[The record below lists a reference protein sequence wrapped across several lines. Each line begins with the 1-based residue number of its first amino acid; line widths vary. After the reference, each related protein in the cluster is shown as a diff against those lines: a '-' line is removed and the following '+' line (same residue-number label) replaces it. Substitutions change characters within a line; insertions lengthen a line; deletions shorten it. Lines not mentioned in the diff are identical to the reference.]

1 VDHGRGRSGVG
12 RLTLIS
18 SPTPSSWP
26 SLRRALLVAALA
38 LAPTPAGAQ
47 IFETIGIRAQGMGGA
62 FVAVS
67 DDATTTWWNPAGLPG
82 GGFFNTVLEFDRI
95 EDQAGNRARGLA
107 ITVPSLGLSYYRL
120 SLNAI
125 RPSVPTDPDEASR
138 QDEGALGQFGITVG
152 QSVGDRLVIA
162 STLKIVHAL
171 DETHGDLDIGVM
183 GMLGPVRV
191 GLAAKNLRTPEFAE
205 GAAEAFELVR
215 QVRAG
220 ASFST
225 ASLSPA
231 AGSGARLEL
240 VAAVDGDLTTTP
252 TPFGE
257 SRHLAAGAE
266 GWLLSRAVGIRAGV
280 GINTIGDS
288 RRSGSV
294 GVSVALRTGT
304 YLDAQLTRGAD
315 QARNGWGFD
324 LRVTF

>member
-1 VDHGRGRSGVG
+1 
-12 RLTLIS
+12 
-18 SPTPSSWP
+18 
-26 SLRRALLVAALA
+26 
-38 LAPTPAGAQ
+38 
-47 IFETIGIRAQGMGGA
+47 
-62 FVAVS
+62 
-67 DDATTTWWNPAGLPG
+67 
-82 GGFFNTVLEFDRI
+82 
-95 EDQAGNRARGLA
+95 
-107 ITVPSLGLSYYRL
+107 
-120 SLNAI
+120 
-125 RPSVPTDPDEASR
+125 
-138 QDEGALGQFGITVG
+138 
-152 QSVGDRLVIA
+152 
-162 STLKIVHAL
+162 
-171 DETHGDLDIGVM
+171 
-183 GMLGPVRV
+183 VRV